1 MTRLGVFSK
10 TVDEPLNT
18 KAEGLMEKG
27 RLTIVEASLFN
38 AIDLSESDPG
48 EAKDM
53 VDDVVKSMNSNV
65 KAADGKEVKKASIK
79 SSDIHKVLW
88 QAATKVMKGE
98 AP

>member
-10 TVDEPLNT
+10 TMDMSLGT
-18 KAEGLMEKG
+18 RSDALMARG
-27 RLTIVEASLFN
+27 RLTIVEASLFS
-38 AIDLSESDPG
+38 AIELAAVDPD

-53 VDDVVKSMNSNV
+53 VDDVVKSMNSVV
-65 KAADGKEVKKASIK
+65 KAADGKEQNVSIK

-88 QAATKVMKGE
+88 QAATKVMRGQ